1 LKHFFVLN
9 NGTTSMTA
17 SGTDCSIIPQDTD
30 GLARASYGA
39 AACASGGGV
48 VNIFLSERVY
58 Q

>member
-1 LKHFFVLN
+1 
-9 NGTTSMTA
+9 MTA